1 MKNLRKWLIRLAV
14 LLLCFALA
22 GTMMVIGRGHTVYI
36 DNKTVEYN
44 GTEYKAF
51 SHVDVTVKTADKPIK
66 LDARD
71 RGSAK
76 CIGQSFH
83 MDLAI
88 TDQKGGEP
96 RYLSVDLKL
105 PYGIDGPIINLP
117 ALLNGLPQEAWLDEF
132 IPAPPSPEP
141 DDIDLGDALG
151 GDLTGDLGVEPDAG
165 IME

>member
-1 MKNLRKWLIRLAV
+1 MNIRKLLVRLAV
-14 LLLCFALA
+14 LVLCVALA
-22 GTMMVIGRGHTVYI
+22 ATMMVIGRGHTVYI

-51 SHVDVTVKTADKPIK
+51 YNVDVTVKGAEKTIS

-71 RGSAK
+71 RGMAK
-76 CIGQSFH
+76 CIGQRFH
-83 MDLAI
+83 MELAI
-88 TDQKGGEP
+88 TDQKDDQP
-96 RYLSVDLKL
+96 RYLSVDLNL

-141 DDIDLGDALG
+141 DDIDLSGALE
-151 GDLTGDLGVEPDAG
+151 GDLTGDLSVEPDAG
-165 IME
+165 LPE